1 MEVSGLSSIPST
13 KKQEGDQESD
23 DQLVIDNSALMMER
37 IAQLYADRLL
47 SDLTLIVGKKK
58 YNAHR
63 LILCTSSDVFQ
74 VMLMNPSW
82 TESQGNVITLNEEEE
97 CASTFPDFLKYL
109 YTVSIHR
116 LDRNSNVFLYL
127 GKDIYLAQQCPSTP
141 HLVG

>member
-1 MEVSGLSSIPST
+1 MEGTQSSSIPST
-13 KKQEGDQESD
+13 KKQEGATYHESD
-23 DQLVIDNSALMMER
+23 DHLVIDNSALMMER

-47 SDLTLIVGKKK
+47 SDLTLIVGNKK

-97 CASTFPDFLKYL
+97 CACAFPDFLKYL
-109 YTVSIHR
+109 YTVSIHIAR
-116 LDRNSNVFLYL
+116 LDNSF
-127 GKDIYLAQQCPSTP
+127 
-141 HLVG
+141 